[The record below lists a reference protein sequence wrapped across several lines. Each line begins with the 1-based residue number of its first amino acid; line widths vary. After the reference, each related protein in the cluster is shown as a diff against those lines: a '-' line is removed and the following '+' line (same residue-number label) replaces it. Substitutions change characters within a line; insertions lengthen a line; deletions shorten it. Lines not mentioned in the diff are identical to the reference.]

1 MEPIKAVQDWYVLS
15 ERRVATFA
23 KIYQNTRMSLD

>member
-1 MEPIKAVQDWYVLS
+1 MDPIKAVQDWYVLS

-23 KIYQNTRMSLD
+23 KIY